1 MFTGIVE
8 NLATVVAVT
17 NEKSN
22 IHFDINSSLANDF
35 KIDQSIAHDGCCLT
49 VIALNKDQNQK
60 ITGYRVTAINE
71 TLQKTTLQY
80 WRPGS
85 MINIERCTKV
95 GSRLDG
101 HIVQGHI
108 DCTAVISDIVDQ
120 NGSWEIKLKHELNRQ
135 YQTVNKGSITINGI
149 SLTVVESGSDYFSVA
164 IIPYTWNNTSF
175 HLLKIADQVNLEFD
189 IIGKYVS
196 KILEA
201 K

>member
-49 VIALNKDQNQK
+49 VIALNKDQNQR

-80 WRPGS
+80 WRSGS

>member
-22 IHFDINSSLANDF
+22 IHFDINSSLANDL

-120 NGSWEIKLKHELNRQ
+120 NGSWEIKLKHELNRL

>member
-22 IHFDINSSLANDF
+22 IHFDINSSLANDL

-164 IIPYTWNNTSF
+164 IIPYTWDNTSF

>member
-108 DCTAVISDIVDQ
+108 DCTADISDIVDQ

>member
-120 NGSWEIKLKHELNRQ
+120 NGSWEIKLKHELNRL

>member
-108 DCTAVISDIVDQ
+108 DCTADISDIVDQ

-164 IIPYTWNNTSF
+164 IIPYTWDNTSF

>member
-120 NGSWEIKLKHELNRQ
+120 NGSWEIKLKHELNRL

-164 IIPYTWNNTSF
+164 IIPYTWDNTSF

>member
-22 IHFDINSSLANDF
+22 IHFDINSSLANDL

-108 DCTAVISDIVDQ
+108 DCTADISDIVDQ

-164 IIPYTWNNTSF
+164 IIPYTWDNTSF